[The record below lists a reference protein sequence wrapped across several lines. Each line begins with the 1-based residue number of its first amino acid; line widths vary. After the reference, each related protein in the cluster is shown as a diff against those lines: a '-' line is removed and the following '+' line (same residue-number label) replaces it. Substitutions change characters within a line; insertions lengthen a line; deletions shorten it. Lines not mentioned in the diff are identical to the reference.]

1 MKLKLLYL
9 LLLLLAFMS
18 GCGPKSAAPV
28 PNNTPEGTF
37 TGKFKYIH
45 KHAQTGA
52 VDSVTTS
59 IQLQIEQNTGF
70 KVTGDTSV
78 HAGSYGSY
86 LVNSSYTAIDFM
98 DKTFPTTG
106 TPAKYHLNGV
116 YSYSYD
122 GTNLSIAAFGAF
134 DTLSYVYSMKRI
146 GN

>member
-9 LLLLLAFMS
+9 LLLLAFM
-18 GCGPKSAAPV
+18 GECDRKSAALV
-28 PNNTPEGTF
+28 RNNTPEGTF
-37 TGKFKYIH
+37 TGKFKYTH
-45 KHAQTGA
+45 EHAQTGA
-52 VDSVTTS
+52 VDSATAI

-70 KVTGDTSV
+70 KVTGDTSL

-86 LVNSSYTAIDFM
+86 LVNSSYTAIDFK

-134 DTLSYVYSMKRI
+134 DTLSYVYTL
-146 GN
+146 N